1 MGPRNTERVEGAR
14 LAAKETTMRFMM
26 IVKSDDRHEAGVAPD
41 PRLMEAV
48 GKLAAEME
56 QAGRM
61 VFSGGLA
68 PSSQGVRIQAKDGD
82 LTRVDGP
89 FAETKELI
97 GGFAIIEY
105 ASREEAIEAGRQ
117 FMKLHQDIL
126 GPSYQGQLEI
136 RQVVGPED
144 FTPQK

>member
-1 MGPRNTERVEGAR
+1 
-14 LAAKETTMRFMM
+14 MRFMM
-26 IVKSDDRHEAGVAPD
+26 IVKADDRHEAGVAPD
-41 PRLMEAV
+41 PGLMEAV
-48 GKLAAEME
+48 AKLGAEME
-56 QAGRM
+56 KAGRM
-61 VFSGGLA
+61 VFQGGLA
-68 PSSQGVRIQAKDGD
+68 PSAQGVRIHAKDGD

-105 ASREEAIEAGRQ
+105 ASREEAIESGRQ

-126 GPSYQGQLEI
+126 GRDYEGQLEI
-136 RQVVGPED
+136 RQVLGPED

>member
-1 MGPRNTERVEGAR
+1 VIDGAR

-26 IVKSDDRHEAGVAPD
+26 IVKASDLHEAGVAPD
-41 PRLMEAV
+41 PRLREAV
-48 GKLAAEME
+48 GKLAAELE

-105 ASREEAIEAGRQ
+105 ASREEAIESGRQ